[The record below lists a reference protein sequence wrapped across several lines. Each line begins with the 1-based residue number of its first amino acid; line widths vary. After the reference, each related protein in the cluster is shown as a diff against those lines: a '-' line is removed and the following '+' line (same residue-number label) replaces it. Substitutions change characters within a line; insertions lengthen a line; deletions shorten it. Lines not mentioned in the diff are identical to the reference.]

1 MLDKKNFFI
10 NLSITQGRHLK
21 IMNNQIQLFPEKSW
35 KKELKIFKKT
45 KLKYIEWVISKD
57 NFDKNP
63 LCQING
69 HRVINKNLKKNKVS
83 CRSVDLDF
91 IIKENLFILSKK
103 KREKLLDTI
112 LVIAKN
118 CEIVGIKYLIFPFL
132 ETSSPNNYSK
142 ISKLIF
148 FLKKLKEKISSK
160 VILLIETDLSPKK
173 TLNLIYKLKNK
184 IFINYDIG
192 NSASNNFNFDEEKRY
207 FKYVKN
213 IHLKDRVKFGNTVR
227 FGKGN
232 ANFIRMFEFLKNN
245 KIKCDFNLQ
254 PARSNCNKDIDE
266 IKINLKYIKKIIHKI

>member
-57 NFDKNP
+57 NFDENP

-69 HRVINKNLKKNKVS
+69 HKEINKNLKKNKVS

-103 KREKLLDTI
+103 KREKLLDKI

-132 ETSSPNNYSK
+132 ENSSPNNYSK

-148 FLKKLKEKISSK
+148 FL
-160 VILLIETDLSPKK
+160 
-173 TLNLIYKLKNK
+173 
-184 IFINYDIG
+184 
-192 NSASNNFNFDEEKRY
+192 
-207 FKYVKN
+207 
-213 IHLKDRVKFGNTVR
+213 
-227 FGKGN
+227 
-232 ANFIRMFEFLKNN
+232 
-245 KIKCDFNLQ
+245 
-254 PARSNCNKDIDE
+254 
-266 IKINLKYIKKIIHKI
+266 